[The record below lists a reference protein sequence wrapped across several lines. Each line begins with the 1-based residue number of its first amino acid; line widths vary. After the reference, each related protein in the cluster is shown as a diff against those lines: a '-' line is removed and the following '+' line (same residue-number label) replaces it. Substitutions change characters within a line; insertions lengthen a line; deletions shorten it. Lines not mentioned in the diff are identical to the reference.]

1 MNKKSQIQTL
11 VLIIFG
17 LLIIFF
23 WIFLFPKKLNQSTVI
38 FKNKTFEV
46 ELAQTDQERQK
57 WLMYRKTLDEN
68 KWMLFVFQDPWTH
81 SFWMKNTLIP
91 LDMIWIG
98 EFDWQN
104 RVVDIQ
110 TAKPCTTAKC
120 EIYEPAWNSLF
131 VLEINAWLAQKYW
144 IKIGDVVDLRF

>member
-1 MNKKSQIQTL
+1 
-11 VLIIFG
+11 
-17 LLIIFF
+17 
-23 WIFLFPKKLNQSTVI
+23 
-38 FKNKTFEV
+38 
-46 ELAQTDQERQK
+46 
-57 WLMYRKTLDEN
+57 
-68 KWMLFVFQDPWTH
+68 MLFVFPDLWTQ

-98 EFDWQN
+98 KFDWQN

-120 EIYEPAWNSLF
+120 EIYEPAWTSLF